1 MATVSAGYSSR
12 FATYNSRAA
21 NPLYHFIYGVRFY
34 LAGWSLLFRNLPL
47 IGFSIIPI
55 VLTIILLGALAAG
68 SVLAVGQLFA
78 DNSPLFGD
86 NLRLLAQT
94 AVLLLVLFVGFL
106 LYLPLARVLLAPF
119 SEALSRRAHA
129 IIHGNTMS
137 SSNLGALRAMWEG
150 AKLVALQLVG
160 GVLALIV
167 SLFIPV
173 IGPVIGILL
182 GSIFC
187 SMDYVDVP
195 LSARG
200 LPLRRK
206 LSVWWQHKSLALGFG
221 AIGYLLLLVPVI
233 NLFSLPA
240 GIIGA
245 TLLTGRIERD
255 HGI

>member
-34 LAGWSLLFRNLPL
+34 LAGWSLLFRHPSL

-55 VLTIILLGALAAG
+55 LLTVVLLGALTVG
-68 SVLAVGQLFA
+68 SVWAVGQFFA
-78 DNSPLFGD
+78 DSSPLFGD
-86 NLRLLAQT
+86 SLRLLAQA
-94 AVLLLVLFVGFL
+94 AVLLFVLFAGFL

-129 IIHGNTMS
+129 IIHDSALGP
-137 SSNLGALRAMWEG
+137 SNLGAVRAMWEG
-150 AKLVALQLVG
+150 AKLVALQIVVA
-160 GVLALIV
+160 VLALIV

-173 IGPVIGILL
+173 IGPVIGLVL

-206 LSVWWQHKSLALGFG
+206 LSIWWRHKSLALGFG
-221 AIGYLLLLVPVI
+221 SVGYLLLLVPGI

-255 HGI
+255 HEI

>member
-1 MATVSAGYSSR
+1 MATFSAGYSAR

-34 LAGWSLLFRNLPL
+34 LAGWSLLFRNPSL
-47 IGFSIIPI
+47 IAFSIIPI
-55 VLTIILLGALAAG
+55 VLTIILLGALTIG

-78 DNSPLFGD
+78 DSSPLFGD
-86 NLRLLAQT
+86 SLRLLAQA

-129 IIHGNTMS
+129 IIHDNAMPP
-137 SSNLGALRAMWEG
+137 SNLGALRAMWEG
-150 AKLVALQLVG
+150 ARLVALQLIV

-167 SLFIPV
+167 SLFVPV
-173 IGPVIGILL
+173 IGPVIGLVL

-206 LSVWWQHKSLALGFG
+206 LSIWWQHKSLALGFG
-221 AIGYLLLLVPVI
+221 SVGYLLLLVPII

-255 HGI
+255 QGI

>member
-1 MATVSAGYSSR
+1 VTDGYSSR

-21 NPLYHFIYGVRFY
+21 NPLYHFLYGVRFY
-34 LAGWSLLFRNLPL
+34 FAGWSLLFRHPPL
-47 IGFSIIPI
+47 LGLSVIPI
-55 VLTIILLGALAAG
+55 VLTVLILGAIAFA
-68 SVLAVGQLFA
+68 SVWAVGRMFPEGE
-78 DNSPLFGD
+78 PLFGPG
-86 NLRLLAQT
+86 LRMLIQA
-94 AVLLLVLFVGFL
+94 AVLLFVLFAGFL

-129 IIHGNTMS
+129 IIHGDALGP
-137 SSNLGALRAMWEG
+137 SNLGALRAMWEG
-150 AKLVALQLVG
+150 GKLVALQIV
-160 GVLALIV
+160 VAILALIL
-167 SLFIPV
+167 SLFVPV
-173 IGPVIGILL
+173 IGPVIGIVL
-182 GSIFC
+182 GSVFC

-206 LSVWWQHKSLALGFG
+206 LSIWGQHKSLALGFG
-221 AIGYLLLLVPVI
+221 AIGYLLLLIPVI

-245 TLLTGRIERD
+245 TLLAGRIERD